1 MMYGS
6 QKSKVR
12 SQKLGSESRARSH
25 YSGLMTYDS
34 PSRGF
39 TLVETIVVTAI
50 GTLILVVVMN
60 SILMF
65 YRANT
70 NTFEEAVQIDE
81 ARKGIDKMGR
91 DIRELAYSDN
101 GSYPIVSTATS
112 SFSFYSDVDR
122 DASTELVRYYLVG
135 SILYKGVTNATGTP
149 PTYDLAGEQRSIIS
163 TYVRNTPQNVPIFRY
178 YNASSTEIAPGATT
192 TGIVFVT
199 VDLIVNVD
207 VNRLPGEFTLHSS
220 ATIRNLETD

>member
-1 MMYGS
+1 
-6 QKSKVR
+6 
-12 SQKLGSESRARSH
+12 
-25 YSGLMTYDS
+25 
-34 PSRGF
+34 
-39 TLVETIVVTAI
+39 VTAI

-135 SILYKGVTNATGTP
+135 SILYKGVTKATVNWR
-149 PTYDLAGEQRSIIS
+149 QIS
-163 TYVRNTPQNVPIFRY
+163 KT
-178 YNASSTEIAPGATT
+178 
-192 TGIVFVT
+192 
-199 VDLIVNVD
+199 
-207 VNRLPGEFTLHSS
+207 
-220 ATIRNLETD
+220 